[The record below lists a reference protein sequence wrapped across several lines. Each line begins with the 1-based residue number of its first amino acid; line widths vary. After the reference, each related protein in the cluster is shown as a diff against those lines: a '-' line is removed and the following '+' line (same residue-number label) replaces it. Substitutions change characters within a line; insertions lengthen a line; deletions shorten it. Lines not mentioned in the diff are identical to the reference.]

1 MFETCFA
8 VMLFLAWKQ
17 MMTLEFEHL
26 QDEMP
31 SLWEEGSVSEAES
44 ETVNNLLH
52 FSGTDQTTHRNEM
65 LHVIQMNL

>member
-1 MFETCFA
+1 
-8 VMLFLAWKQ
+8 
-17 MMTLEFEHL
+17 MMTLEFEHV